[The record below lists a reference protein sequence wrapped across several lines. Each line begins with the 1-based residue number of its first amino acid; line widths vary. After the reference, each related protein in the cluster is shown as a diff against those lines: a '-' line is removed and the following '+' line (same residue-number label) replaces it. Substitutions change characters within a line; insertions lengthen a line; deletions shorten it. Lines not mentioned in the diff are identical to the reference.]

1 MPLPWSRQSA
11 RALPT
16 PGSRSGLYTPALTG
30 HVWGFSLFP
39 GPWQKV
45 GPSTGAHP
53 PPMPA
58 LHVSTTATL
67 LSGALL
73 GLTVTFLPER
83 PAGPILAE
91 VGLPAKGLPPSLQPH
106 MLSRHKD
113 QRSDGFSLSPAALGG
128 GGLLNHSDEKSPAQ
142 PPPPPPTPQ
151 QPELYTGCSL
161 GLPTTHQ
168 SPTTPLAL
176 SSELE
181 LQWAHPSFLSLPLPL
196 SAYLAPALQLQP
208 LGKSSLPPP
217 SSFPLPPST
226 PVSARCLL
234 SVRLQS
240 SPGDRRTM
248 LKAFSQF

>member
-142 PPPPPPTPQ
+142 PPHPLPPLSSPSFTLDAASGSPPLTNPPPPPWLSAPSWSCSGLILPSSPSLSPSVLIWLQ
-151 QPELYTGCSL
+151 LSSCSL
-161 GLPTTHQ
+161 WGK
-168 SPTTPLAL
+168 A
-176 SSELE
+176 
-181 LQWAHPSFLSLPLPL
+181 ASL
-196 SAYLAPALQLQP
+196 
-208 LGKSSLPPP
+208 LPPP
-217 SSFPLPPST
+217 SPFLPP
-226 PVSARCLL
+226 PL
-234 SVRLQS
+234 SLPGASSQS
-240 SPGDRRTM
+240 GFRAALETGGPC
-248 LKAFSQF
+248 